1 MATNNYG
8 TGIDCKMG
16 YITVTAP
23 PVPLNAK
30 IVITEIMYNPPE
42 SGIDTLE
49 FIELY
54 NNDTAAMN
62 MENFYFS
69 KGVIFT
75 FPNVTMPAHSY
86 LIVAKSDTAML
97 NTFGVNALEWAE
109 GSSLNNGGEPL
120 VINDPLGFTVDS
132 VNYDDAPP
140 WDTLADGRGPSLEL
154 CDPNSDNN
162 NPLNWRAAI
171 EFAAINAAGDTIWA
185 TPLAGCS
192 YPPVAAFVASDT
204 AIMQYESVVFSD
216 SSSSNS
222 TGWFWTFEGGTPVTW
237 IGQDPPP
244 IQYNSMGAFDVTLE
258 VFNVAGHN
266 TLFKSDYIEVGPSGI
281 HGISDPAGLQI
292 YPNPTNDQFTIQY
305 DANGK
310 TIVKI
315 LDQLGNVVFETKINQ
330 QKTVLSPPGLVPG
343 IYFIRV
349 IETETGKTKS
359 SKLIV
364 Q

>member
-1 MATNNYG
+1 
-8 TGIDCKMG
+8 
-16 YITVTAP
+16 
-23 PVPLNAK
+23 
-30 IVITEIMYNPPE
+30 
-42 SGIDTLE
+42 
-49 FIELY
+49 
-54 NNDTAAMN
+54 
-62 MENFYFS
+62 
-69 KGVIFT
+69 
-75 FPNVTMPAHSY
+75 
-86 LIVAKSDTAML
+86 
-97 NTFGVNALEWAE
+97 
-109 GSSLNNGGEPL
+109 
-120 VINDPLGFTVDS
+120 
-132 VNYDDAPP
+132 
-140 WDTLADGRGPSLEL
+140 
-154 CDPNSDNN
+154 
-162 NPLNWRAAI
+162 
-171 EFAAINAAGDTIWA
+171 
-185 TPLAGCS
+185 
-192 YPPVAAFVASDT
+192 
-204 AIMQYESVVFSD
+204 MQYESVVFSD

-222 TGWFWTFEGGTPVTW
+222 IGWFWTFEGGTPVTW